1 MIWKILSITNNYL
14 DKDEKEEVYIKIK
27 KKDFNKFR
35 WKKMDEV
42 RLVLFP
48 LFARYIP
55 QSFSI
60 VFSVI
65 KLLIIFQY

>member
-14 DKDEKEEVYIKIK
+14 DKDEKEEVYTK
-27 KKDFNKFR
+27 KKDFNKFG